1 MPFLR
6 YQTPSRVRQTS
17 SASILP
23 PLVRSIVGLLP
34 LFVPMPGP
42 LVETGAT
49 LVVVCEVATRVGD
62 CFAVGEGT
70 GEGETEGDGEGDG
83 EGGAGVSSTTATGL
97 FVDACVCSV
106 FLPELKKRK
115 APTMPRITTATG
127 IKSSFRFLRRG
138 LVADSISESATTT
151 RGV

>member
-23 PLVRSIVGLLP
+23 PLVRSMTGLLP
-34 LFVPMPGP
+34 LFAPMPGP

-62 CFAVGEGT
+62 GFAVGDGD
-70 GEGETEGDGEGDG
+70 GEGETEGDGDG
-83 EGGAGVSSTTATGL
+83 EGGAGASSMTATGV

-115 APTMPRITTATG
+115 APKMPRITTATG

-138 LVADSISESATTT
+138 FVADSISESATTT

>member
-34 LFVPMPGP
+34 LLAPMPGP

-62 CFAVGEGT
+62 GFAVGDGDGE
-70 GEGETEGDGEGDG
+70 GEGETEGDGDG
-83 EGGAGVSSTTATGL
+83 EGGAGVSSTTAIGL
-97 FVDACVCSV
+97 IVDACV
-106 FLPELKKRK
+106 
-115 APTMPRITTATG
+115 
-127 IKSSFRFLRRG
+127 
-138 LVADSISESATTT
+138 
-151 RGV
+151 

>member
-23 PLVRSIVGLLP
+23 PLVRSITGLLP
-34 LFVPMPGP
+34 RLVLMPGP

-62 CFAVGEGT
+62 GFAVGDGE
-70 GEGETEGDGEGDG
+70 GEGETEGVGDG

-97 FVDACVCSV
+97 VVDACVCSV
-106 FLPELKKRK
+106 LLLELNKRR
-115 APTMPRITTATG
+115 APTMPSITTATG
-127 IKSSFRFLRRG
+127 IKSNFRFLRRG
-138 LVADSISESATTT
+138 LVADSISESVTTT
-151 RGV
+151 RAV

>member
-23 PLVRSIVGLLP
+23 PLVKSMTGLLP
-34 LFVPMPGP
+34 RLAPMPGP

-49 LVVVCEVATRVGD
+49 LEVVCEVATRVGD
-62 CFAVGEGT
+62 GFAVGDGD
-70 GEGETEGDGEGDG
+70 GEGEMEGDGDG
-83 EGGAGVSSTTATGL
+83 EGGAGVSSTTATGV
-97 FVDACVCSV
+97 FGDACVCSV
-106 FLPELKKRK
+106 FLPELRKRK
-115 APTMPRITTATG
+115 APTMLRITTTTG
-127 IKSSFRFLRRG
+127 IKINFRFLRRG
-138 LVADSISESATTT
+138 LVGDSISESATTT

>member
-1 MPFLR
+1 
-6 YQTPSRVRQTS
+6 
-17 SASILP
+17 
-23 PLVRSIVGLLP
+23 
-34 LFVPMPGP
+34 MPGP

-62 CFAVGEGT
+62 GFALGEGDGD
-70 GEGETEGDGEGDG
+70 GEGETEGDGDG
-83 EGGAGVSSTTATGL
+83 EGGAGVSSTTETGV

-115 APTMPRITTATG
+115 APTMPRITTVTG

-138 LVADSISESATTT
+138 LVADSISESVTTT